1 MHQGTGNIKTPT
13 ARAASFHSLEIRQAC
28 NSNCTSFFDPHF
40 YELEG
45 CGTCP
50 PASDDESR
58 HVGESNMYS
67 KRQTAPVDF
76 PERQEFKN
84 PPAQTGR
91 KFVVHIRLTILLN
104 TFCKVKSCW
113 VPEPVFI
120 WKDFATRPQNAIQVF
135 LRELHSCLCSFSDQL
150 R

>member
-13 ARAASFHSLEIRQAC
+13 ARAASFQPLEIRQTC
-28 NSNCTSFFDPHF
+28 NSNFTSVFDPHF

-45 CGTCP
+45 CGRCP
-50 PASDDESR
+50 PASDHESP
-58 HVGESNMYS
+58 HGGESNVYS
-67 KRQTAPVDF
+67 KRQPAPVDF

-91 KFVVHIRLTILLN
+91 KFVVHSRLTILLN

-113 VPEPVFI
+113 VPEPAFI
-120 WKDFATRPQNAIQVF
+120 RKNFATRPQHARQVF
-135 LRELHSCLCSFSDQL
+135 LRELHSCPCSFSDHL